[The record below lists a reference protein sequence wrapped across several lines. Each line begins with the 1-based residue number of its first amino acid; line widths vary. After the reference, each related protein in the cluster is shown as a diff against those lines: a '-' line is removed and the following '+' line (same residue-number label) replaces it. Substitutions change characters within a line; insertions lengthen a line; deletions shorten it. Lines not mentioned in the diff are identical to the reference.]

1 LRSSQKD
8 IFGSA
13 TRFSATSHSIE
24 EAQHKAKVEV
34 SLQQEGTMSKVSIV
48 TTGAVA
54 LASVAA
60 YAWYQSKKPKA

>member
-1 LRSSQKD
+1 
-8 IFGSA
+8 
-13 TRFSATSHSIE
+13 
-24 EAQHKAKVEV
+24 
-34 SLQQEGTMSKVSIV
+34 MSKVSIV